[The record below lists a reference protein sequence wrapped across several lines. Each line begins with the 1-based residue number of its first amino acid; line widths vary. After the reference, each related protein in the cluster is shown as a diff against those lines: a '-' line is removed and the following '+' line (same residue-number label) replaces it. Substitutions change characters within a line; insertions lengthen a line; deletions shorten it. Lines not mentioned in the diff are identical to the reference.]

1 MEQFTVAFFVTLTIA
16 LITTYWQRK
25 ATKTWKPE
33 ENAFQTH
40 YLVVYGLAYFADWL
54 KGPYVYALYQS
65 YGLSE
70 EKIAFLFIVGFASS
84 GISGP
89 FVGGL
94 ADSFGRKRMALA
106 YFIIY
111 IASAL
116 CKPFQ
121 DYDTLLLG
129 RVLGGIGTSLLTT
142 TFESWMVSE
151 HQKRKYSQELLD
163 DTLSKATILNSATAI
178 LAGIIAQIAA
188 QHYGYIAPFV
198 AALCPL
204 TIGFLI
210 CLIFWTENKGSE
222 SETSTLSFKDVRAVL
237 GTNLW
242 ILGCTQSLFLGAM
255 YTFVFLWTPALAN
268 SGAIPHGIVFSTF
281 MAMVCIG
288 TTIFKCFSAQV
299 EFLPYVIFGISAISC
314 GLTVISMGNTTW
326 VFSSFMAFELAC
338 GIMFPTYG
346 SLRSK
351 YVPDEHRTTIMNIY
365 RIPLNLFVVL
375 VLLNKRFMSLQVVFG
390 ICCAT
395 HLISLGVWY
404 FFRPE
409 TKVLDGKEY
418 EMGRIRDEEEDF
430 GNISDELESDISDS
444 DEIL

>member
-1 MEQFTVAFFVTLTIA
+1 MEHYTVAFFVTVAIA
-16 LITTYWQRK
+16 LLTTYWQRK
-25 ATKTWKPE
+25 ATKKWKPDE
-33 ENAFQTH
+33 REFQTH
-40 YLVVYGLAYFADWL
+40 YLVVYTLAYFADWL

-65 YGLSE
+65 YGLTE

-94 ADSFGRKRMALA
+94 ADSLGRKRMTIV
-106 YFIIY
+106 YFLIY
-111 IASAL
+111 MGSAL

-121 DYDTLLLG
+121 DYDILLLG
-129 RVLGGIGTSLLTT
+129 RILGGIGTSLLTT

-163 DTLSKATILNSATAI
+163 DTLSKATILNSASAI
-178 LAGIIAQIAA
+178 TAGIIAQISVGY
-188 QHYGYIAPFV
+188 YGYIAPFML
-198 AALCPL
+198 AICPL
-204 TIGFLI
+204 TSGLFI
-210 CLIFWTENKGSE
+210 CLIFWTENKGQ
-222 SETSTLSFKDVRAVL
+222 TSSSGSLSLKDASSVIS
-237 GTNLW
+237 TNLW
-242 ILGCTQSLFLGAM
+242 ILGGTQSLFLGAM
-255 YTFVFLWTPALAN
+255 YTFVFLWTPAL
-268 SGAIPHGIVFSTF
+268 SSDSVPHGLVFSTF
-281 MAMVCIG
+281 MAMICIG

-299 EFLPYVIFGISAISC
+299 EILPYVIFVISAISC
-314 GLTVISMGNTTW
+314 SLSAIFMGNNTI

-346 SLRSK
+346 SLRSM

-375 VLLNKRFMSLQVVFG
+375 VLVNKRFMSLKVVFG

-395 HLISLGVWY
+395 HCISLFAWY

-409 TKVLDGKEY
+409 IKVLDGKEY
-418 EMGRIRDEEEDF
+418 ELGKIRDEEEDF
-430 GNISDELESDISDS
+430 GNIEEELESDISDS
-444 DEIL
+444 DEIF